1 MAPEPVAS
9 AAATPTAAR
18 SAAAQAERT
27 RAPRSERIGAQ
38 PAMSSAIRTITWAWR
53 TEAMSMSRP
62 L

>member
-18 SAAAQAERT
+18 TPAAIAESRRRHARSAW
-27 RAPRSERIGAQ
+27 AQ
-38 PAMSSAIRTITWAWR
+38 PAISSAIRTITWAWR
-53 TEAMSMSRP
+53 TEAMSISRP